1 MSAKED
7 ATKALQERE
16 NKRRQSVVKSMIEM
30 PATEKEQPEPIEP
43 IEAAEEQ
50 AGDGVIIAPKA
61 KQETRSK
68 RVNLL
73 AKPSTVKEAEKKC
86 KRLGISLNEAMNQFL
101 ENWIQQK

>member
-1 MSAKED
+1 MSKED
-7 ATKALQERE
+7 IM
-16 NKRRQSVVKSMIEM
+16 NKIEQRDAKRKQGVVKAIVSDEL
-30 PATEKEQPEPIEP
+30 TQEQPEQSQEQ
-43 IEAAEEQ
+43 Q
-50 AGDGVIIAPKA
+50 AGDGVIIAPKV

>member
-1 MSAKED
+1 MSKAKED
-7 ATKALQERE
+7 VAKALQERE
-16 NKRRQSVVKSMIEM
+16 VRHRQSVVKAMIEM
-30 PATEKEQPEPIEP
+30 PATEQEQPEP